1 MDTIHC
7 EHDHH
12 ASQGSA
18 VAGRIIFSSLT
29 VTTFLAL
36 AFLSKSWAQFSTNA
50 PQEGPK
56 LTPLP
61 HPDIAKPAMLEPAV
75 ATWIIVLAVAGL
87 AGLLA
92 LFVWLLFRK
101 RPASIPV
108 QPPPLTLALE
118 QMEKLR
124 AQSDRLPPS
133 ELAHQV
139 SVILRDYQFGR
150 YSLPAP
156 YRTSEELYGD
166 PSTVQRAEL
175 KQRFG
180 PIAAIYDRL
189 EFAPLPVTPAESLD
203 LIESAVQA
211 LREEKRYQDPRV
223 PATAPPPSLTEPA
236 AP

>member
-1 MDTIHC
+1 M
-7 EHDHH
+7 
-12 ASQGSA
+12 
-18 VAGRIIFSSLT
+18 AGQTIFSRLT
-29 VTTFLAL
+29 VTAFFAL
-36 AFLSKSWAQFSTNA
+36 GFFSKSWAQFSTNA
-50 PQEGPK
+50 PKEGPK

-61 HPDIAKPAMLEPAV
+61 HPDIAEPALLEPGV
-75 ATWIIVLAVAGL
+75 APWIIVLAVVGL

-101 RPASIPV
+101 RPAIIPE
-108 QPPPLTLALE
+108 QTPPLTLALE
-118 QMEKLR
+118 HMEKLR
-124 AQSDRLPPS
+124 GQVDHLPPS

-166 PSTVQRAEL
+166 QSTVQRTEL

-189 EFAPLPVTPAESLD
+189 EFAPVPATKGESLD
-203 LIESAVQA
+203 LIEAAVQA

-236 AP
+236 TP

>member
-1 MDTIHC
+1 MDKFHR

-12 ASQGSA
+12 GIQGFA
-18 VAGRIIFSSLT
+18 VAGRIIFSRLSMTAFLT
-29 VTTFLAL
+29 LG
-36 AFLSKSWAQFSTNA
+36 FLSKSWAQFSTNA
-50 PQEGPK
+50 PQEGPQ

-61 HPDIAKPAMLEPAV
+61 HPDIAKPVMLEPGV
-75 ATWIIVLAVAGL
+75 APWIIVLAVAGL
-87 AGLLA
+87 VGLLA
-92 LFVWLLFRK
+92 FFVWLLFRK
-101 RPASIPV
+101 RPAIAPV
-108 QPPPLTLALE
+108 QTPPLTLALE
-118 QMEKLR
+118 RMEKLR
-124 AQSDRLPPS
+124 AQVNHLPAS

-166 PSTVQRAEL
+166 QSTVQRTEL

-180 PIAAIYDRL
+180 PISAIYDRL
-189 EFAPLPVTPAESLD
+189 EFAPLPATKEESLD
-203 LIESAVQA
+203 LIEAAAQA